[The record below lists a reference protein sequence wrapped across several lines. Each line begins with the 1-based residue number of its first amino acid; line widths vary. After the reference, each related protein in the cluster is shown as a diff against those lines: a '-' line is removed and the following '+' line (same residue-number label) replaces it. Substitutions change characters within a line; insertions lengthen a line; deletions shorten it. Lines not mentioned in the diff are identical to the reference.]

1 MVRAL
6 TMLVLFF
13 GLSRISVVADETF
26 EILQV
31 IHLPPVYYVGDLVEV
46 RVRIRPPEGIIPAE
60 PTELPDS
67 EWIDFHSVRVVPIS
81 GDYDLRVG
89 FTSFHPGTATLPSLQ
104 FGELVLENVKIH
116 TTSIVREGNAELTP
130 LRDQLLLPGTRVFAG
145 LAVGLLL
152 VIPLALILLV
162 IWLRGFVISI
172 LDRQRERR
180 PLRKLTQKIA
190 ELRSRDGRVDNRE
203 VYAILLHEFKR
214 FLAARAQ
221 LDLESATSREMA
233 DVLEVAY
240 PGIHESHDL
249 AGLVLRF
256 DNIKFGGLRV
266 TAPLRERDFDRVLEF
281 SKELEISLLGETEE

>member
-1 MVRAL
+1 M
-6 TMLVLFF
+6 
-13 GLSRISVVADETF
+13 
-26 EILQV
+26 
-31 IHLPPVYYVGDLVEV
+31 
-46 RVRIRPPEGIIPAE
+46 
-60 PTELPDS
+60 
-67 EWIDFHSVRVVPIS
+67 
-81 GDYDLRVG
+81 
-89 FTSFHPGTATLPSLQ
+89 
-104 FGELVLENVKIH
+104 
-116 TTSIVREGNAELTP
+116 
-130 LRDQLLLPGTRVFAG
+130 
-145 LAVGLLL
+145 
-152 VIPLALILLV
+152 
-162 IWLRGFVISI
+162 
-172 LDRQRERR
+172 
-180 PLRKLTQKIA
+180 
-190 ELRSRDGRVDNRE
+190 DNRE